1 MEKKKLFHRLP
12 SALTFFS
19 LAVVLSVMNISSNN
33 SIFRMLN
40 VAKIEERG
48 LLPAELDR
56 IAKFQKVAPSVVFI
70 DVYSKKPALQGMG
83 KKKNIEVLQGLG
95 SGYVWDK
102 QGHIVTNYHVVE
114 GASTAEVSFLTKK
127 DVHSDDTKLLPTSNY
142 GHNPSVDGYHWKVT
156 KAKIVGVD
164 PGNDI
169 ALLKVDVPPAELFP
183 VELGS
188 SKGLQV
194 GQEVFAIGNPYGL
207 DHSMSHG
214 IVSALNRIYEAPD
227 GNLVKG
233 CIQTD
238 AAINPGNSGGV
249 LLDSSGRFVGMNTAG
264 YSEGGGSS
272 GIGLAVPGDTVKVI
286 VRQLMKNGTIKRP
299 MLGASMMDSVQTY
312 MGIKEGVLLLEVAKG
327 GPAAKAGLKGT
338 YVNEVTGAIFL
349 GDVIVSLND
358 RKVQT
363 EMDVFEELE
372 NCVLNEKVKVKFIR
386 YTERGTQME
395 KETVVQLFPI
405 KNVM

>member
-1 MEKKKLFHRLP
+1 MYIARSP
-12 SALTFFS
+12 
-19 LAVVLSVMNISSNN
+19 LS
-33 SIFRMLN
+33 
-40 VAKIEERG
+40 KEWE
-48 LLPAELDR
+48 
-56 IAKFQKVAPSVVFI
+56 
-70 DVYSKKPALQGMG
+70 